1 MRCWRRMEKMKWS
14 EKVNNE
20 VLECM
25 REKSTLLN
33 NVLCRKSNWIGNF
46 LRINCLLHDAIEGQ
60 TISERSR
67 KKCNTTPL

>member
-1 MRCWRRMEKMKWS
+1 M
-14 EKVNNE
+14 V
-20 VLECM
+20 
-25 REKSTLLN
+25 REKKKTNEEVNERIGVKKTLLN
-33 NVLCRKSNWIGNF
+33 NTTRRKGYWVCHI